1 MRTRKSIIN
10 LATGLAGQALA
21 LLSSFILR
29 VFFARSMPAS
39 YLGLSGLFT
48 NILSMLSL
56 VELGVGPAITFS
68 LYKPLAGHDTETVR
82 KLMRLFQMAYRG
94 IGCAILALGF
104 LFTPVYPHLIQ
115 DPGGIEELDLI
126 YWLYVV
132 NTGISYF
139 YSYKVSLIIADQN
152 QYIKNI
158 GHYVAYVLMN
168 VAQTVILVTTHNYV
182 LFLVCQIAFTVS
194 ENLILSRVA
203 DRMYPFL
210 REKNA
215 GRLPREQ
222 TAPIVRNIR
231 AMLCHNVGNIVVNS
245 TDNILISKF
254 MGLAVSGV
262 YSNYALI
269 LTAVRNILTRAF
281 DAVQASVGNLYAV
294 GDEEKLREVFD
305 RLCFMAFLLYGACAI
320 CVGCLIQPCV
330 RLAFGEAYQ
339 LDGLTVLML
348 VLSFYLTGMRAP
360 LSVMRAAGGLYY
372 KDWAKPIAESAV
384 NLVASILFL
393 RWFGTAGI
401 FMGTITSTLL
411 ACAWVEVWIV
421 YRNMLHTGV
430 GLYIRRYLKY
440 LLSTGAVGL
449 LVHAAVSALSGTGVL
464 RFALQAVV
472 CLALVMALFS
482 LLYWRNRHFVYFRN
496 LVFTL
501 FREGT
506 RFLTKAIHRNE
517 P

>member
-10 LATGLAGQALA
+10 LATGLLGQVLA
-21 LLSSFILR
+21 LLSSVILR

-48 NILSMLSL
+48 NILSVLSL

-68 LYKPLAGHDTETVR
+68 LYRPLAEQDTETVKR
-82 KLMRLFQMAYRG
+82 LMRLFQRAYRG

-115 DPGGIEELDLI
+115 DPGGIAQLDLI

-132 NTGISYF
+132 NTGVSYF

-152 QYIKNI
+152 QYVKNI
-158 GHYVAYVLMN
+158 GHYTAYVLMN
-168 VAQTVILVTTHNYV
+168 LAQTVILVTTRNYV
-182 LFLVCQIAFTVS
+182 LFLVCQIAFTIS

-210 REKNA
+210 REKNV
-215 GRLPREQ
+215 GRLQKEQ

-231 AMLCHNVGNIVVNS
+231 AMLCHNVGSIVVNS
-245 TDNILISKF
+245 TDNILISRF

-269 LTAVRNILTRAF
+269 LTAVRNILTHAF
-281 DAVQASVGNLYAV
+281 NAVQASVGNLYAS

-305 RLCFMAFLLYGACAI
+305 RLCFLAFVLYGGCAV
-320 CVGCLIQPCV
+320 CLGCLIQPCV

-348 VLSFYLTGMRAP
+348 VISFFLTGMRAP

-372 KDWAKPIAESAV
+372 RDWAKPIAEAAV
-384 NLVASILFL
+384 NLIASILLL
-393 RWFGTAGI
+393 RRFGTAGI

-411 ACAWVEVWIV
+411 VCAWVEVWIV
-421 YRNMLHTGV
+421 HRDMLHTGV
-430 GLYIRRYLKY
+430 GRYVRLYLTY
-440 LLSTGAVGL
+440 LLSTGAVGAVAYAA
-449 LVHAAVSALSGTGVL
+449 VHALAGAGVV
-464 RFALQAVV
+464 RFALQAMV
-472 CLALVMALFS
+472 CFALVPGLFT
-482 LLYWRNRHFVYFRN
+482 LMYRRNRHFIYFRN
-496 LVFTL
+496 LAFTL
-501 FREGT
+501 VREGAG
-506 RFLTKAIHRNE
+506 RLTGAIGRNA
-517 P
+517 

>member
-10 LATGLAGQALA
+10 LITGLVGQVLA

-29 VFFARSMPAS
+29 IYFARSMPAS

-68 LYKPLAGHDTETVR
+68 LYRPLAERDMETVGQ
-82 KLMRLFQMAYRG
+82 LMRLFQRAYRA

-104 LFTPVYPHLIQ
+104 LFTPVYPHLIA
-115 DPGGIEELDLI
+115 DPGGIAELDLI

-158 GHYVAYVLMN
+158 GHYAAYVLMN
-168 VAQTVILVTTHNYV
+168 IAQTVILVTTHNYV
-182 LFLVCQIAFTVS
+182 LFLVCQIAFTIS

-210 REKNA
+210 KEKNA
-215 GRLPREQ
+215 GRLSKEQ
-222 TAPIVRNIR
+222 TAPIARNIR

-269 LTAVRNILTRAF
+269 LTAVRNILARAF
-281 DAVQASVGNLYAV
+281 DAVQASVGNLYAS
-294 GDEEKLREVFD
+294 GEEEKLREVFE
-305 RLCFMAFLLYGACAI
+305 RLCFMAFILYGGCAI
-320 CVGCLIQPCV
+320 CLGCLIQPCV
-330 RLAFGEAYQ
+330 QLAFGESYQ

-348 VLSFYLTGMRAP
+348 VISFYLTGMRAP
-360 LSVMRAAGGLYY
+360 LSVLRAAGGLYH

-384 NLVASILFL
+384 NLVASVIFL

-401 FMGTITSTLL
+401 FLGTIASTLL
-411 ACAWVEVWIV
+411 AGAWVEVWVV
-421 YRNMLHTGV
+421 YRNMLHTGMAGYV
-430 GLYIRRYLKY
+430 KRYLLY
-440 LLSTGAVGL
+440 MGSAGVAGALAFAVVSTLA
-449 LVHAAVSALSGTGVL
+449 GTGLV
-464 RFALQAVV
+464 RFVLQAIV
-472 CLALVMALFS
+472 CLALVAGLFS
-482 LLYWRNRHFVYFRN
+482 LLFWRNRHFVYFRN
-496 LVFTL
+496 LAVALT
-501 FREGT
+501 REGVK
-506 RFLTKAIHRNE
+506 RLSDAIRRKVR
-517 P
+517 